1 MFRLETRKDPT
12 GIVDPQHQ
20 HKDNAKKVT
29 VIFRTKKNLI
39 KWVSNQ
45 GREETKKAYQKTH
58 STMYLWSYFVRTRFD
73 NKVLMDNML
82 SKQWTIPFWHLHCI
96 LSLKRDKR
104 PELPPVKLRSSTWS
118 KYCPQSCDHHQFH
131 CCFNINFVNIWGG
144 CECDTYIG
152 RLTKALHST
161 IWHYSWY
168 FAKKKGTGKI
178 TLSTSNR
185 IANINVEVNAS
196 HHHHHHKS
204 SFSSLSS
211 TSYASHFYARL

>member
-12 GIVDPQHQ
+12 GIVGPQHQ

-131 CCFNINFVNIWGG
+131 CCFNINFVNIWDG

-168 FAKKKGTGKI
+168 FAKKQR
-178 TLSTSNR
+178 NR
-185 IANINVEVNAS
+185 KNNTQ
-196 HHHHHHKS
+196 HKQQNS
-204 SFSSLSS
+204 
-211 TSYASHFYARL
+211 